1 MIVPRNV
8 WRFEV
13 LMYLSLIID
22 ALSTAFRD
30 DAFSG
35 IADESLPAAKLTTAA
50 LIVFFAW
57 LVWLAAHGQKNWARL
72 VLLAALVLSTM
83 SLVAAWSETGLDLD
97 LGGAADILSTALTA
111 LGLYFSFTGDA
122 KGWFRS

>member
-1 MIVPRNV
+1 MIVPGNV

-50 LIVFFAW
+50 MIAFFAW
-57 LVWLAAHGQKNWARL
+57 LVWLAARQQKNWARL
-72 VLLAALVLSTM
+72 VLLAALVLSTI
-83 SLVAAWSETGLDLD
+83 SLVTALSDMDLD
-97 LGGAADILSTALTA
+97 LGGAADMLSTALTV

-122 KGWFRS
+122 KGWFR